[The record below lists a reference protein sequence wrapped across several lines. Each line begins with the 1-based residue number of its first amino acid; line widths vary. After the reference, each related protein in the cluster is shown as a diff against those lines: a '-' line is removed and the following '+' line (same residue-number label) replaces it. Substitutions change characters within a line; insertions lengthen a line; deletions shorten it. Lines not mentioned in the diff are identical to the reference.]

1 MGIEKIRVGVGE
13 EGLLRGGRGRVMT
26 GLQKLTQKFTKP
38 RQTNKPKKRDFRV
51 TLLLQGGR
59 KMAFFKK

>member
-1 MGIEKIRVGVGE
+1 
-13 EGLLRGGRGRVMT
+13 MT

-38 RQTNKPKKRDFRV
+38 RQTNKPKKRDFRE